1 MSRIGRKPISIPAGV
16 NLEIGRSEVVVKGP
30 KGELRTPL
38 PEGITVRAENS
49 VAVVERSGDS
59 RSQRMFHGLTRSLL
73 ANAIKGVSE
82 GFSKELEIVGVG
94 YKAEHKG
101 DKVIFQLGYSHP
113 IEFSIPKGISI
124 QVEGGTKLTVSGIDK
139 QLVGQVAANI
149 RSLRKPDVYKG
160 KGIRYKGEVLRRK
173 VGKAGVGGQ

>member
-82 GFSKELEIVGVG
+82 GF
-94 YKAEHKG
+94 
-101 DKVIFQLGYSHP
+101 QLGYSHP

-160 KGIRYKGEVLRRK
+160 KGIRYKGE
-173 VGKAGVGGQ
+173 GW

>member
-1 MSRIGRKPISIPAGV
+1 
-16 NLEIGRSEVVVKGP
+16 
-30 KGELRTPL
+30 
-38 PEGITVRAENS
+38 
-49 VAVVERSGDS
+49 
-59 RSQRMFHGLTRSLL
+59 MFHGLTRSLL